1 MARFLARMLKMRK
14 RKTCSK
20 YMFFLAKFWPAGSY
34 VTFVGSLNC
43 NDSASFNRIWH
54 HQHLGQVEMGS

>member
-1 MARFLARMLKMRK
+1 
-14 RKTCSK
+14 
-20 YMFFLAKFWPAGSY
+20 MFFLAKFWPAGSY